1 MIKFLKRSK
10 PECQQL
16 ANPALR
22 VLLPTRLLAK
32 IDKTTLKIEL
42 TATAARPP
50 KLQKATIL
58 TRKVAIC
65 RSSDP
70 ETLRFSRISHPGA
83 TDLASLNG
91 RIDCPLTS
99 WLVVF

>member
-22 VLLPTRLLAK
+22 VLMPTRLLAK

-50 KLQKATIL
+50 KTPKSHDPD
-58 TRKVAIC
+58 RKSGDLSLKRPGNFEVFQEFLIPGQSI
-65 RSSDP
+65 RS
-70 ETLRFSRISHPGA
+70 
-83 TDLASLNG
+83 ASMAESIA
-91 RIDCPLTS
+91 R
-99 WLVVF
+99 